1 MTEIT
6 KIIPPKSGKVTE
18 IIHIADIHIRNGD
31 EIASRYDEYYKV
43 FSNLFMTLKK
53 LNSVKNNEAVC
64 VICGD
69 TFHAKTKL
77 ETPGIKL
84 FLYLLQNLGSILP
97 TFIILGNHDFKQ
109 DQMDN
114 SIDFLDAFGH
124 VISDNIVFLQETGL
138 YTCANLGIGLVDIKE
153 TLRIGS
159 GSGMAERLPNFPDPS
174 EFPEEINKT
183 IALFHGTMVHSK
195 FTDNR
200 TTNEGYPWEWI
211 DVGYNYALLG
221 DIHKQQIFPRRKKT
235 NMMAAYSGSLIQ
247 QNYGETLFKHGILI
261 WNLEEDSVKS
271 IDIKNEYGF
280 LKLMNKNN
288 TWLLEKYPLIDSVKS
303 PNFPENLRIR
313 IFGSYSDEQKYV
325 LKDLLNNC
333 EYTLDET
340 VIKDDITQT
349 NSSDFSSEGLL
360 EQYMLENNI
369 SDYSVPELDE
379 LLIKN
384 ESEFNDELKK
394 IIKKKNSDLE
404 KEYSI
409 YSKTLEIS
417 DKITKFNIKYLEW
430 AGLLC
435 YSEKNWI
442 DFDLMKNKTNLISAP
457 NGGGKSSY
465 LEIICISIYGKPI
478 PSRTTKGNPIALI
491 SKGKSEKDPSYTVVH
506 IEIDESIYRINRI
519 FDKDGKPKTRGGGVF
534 KVNGDEWITICVDPP
549 KIKEW
554 VLKNIGDIN
563 EFLMTTLVSQS
574 NDSDFLSMKPIE
586 QRLHLEKLLGMR
598 AANSK
603 ANLFKQAFSI
613 IKSFKTNLDVSFEYN
628 DDKNTQKDE
637 LGAIIA
643 IYNVKKDML
652 DSMTSSLR
660 KSWGICKVEDLDLD
674 ICEIISKR
682 DSYRNIEQDLISE
695 NTILQNLNVIQSKLE
710 PPCKKPSKS
719 YDYLEKKSH
728 EIVEKINYTN
738 KPLFKEDDINKI
750 ELEFNKEIEYQTISI
765 EEYEESLKIIDRLSY
780 KLDKYSKEKEEIHQE
795 KITLENKD
803 DDLSE
808 KYALIRKNIIS
819 MPNVDKETIKV
830 LLDDVKRDK
839 DLYDE
844 NKALLAIYCAQKVIW
859 GEHIEK
865 VELNKGEYSNICNSI
880 EETRYS
886 LKDIPFNSNCN
897 ACKSQPLRMQLHNLY
912 SRSQKLIEESII
924 LEEKTKDLVEISSEE
939 CDELRIWINNFENK
953 SKLFSD
959 YIQLLEKWKQF
970 EEYDDSLKNIDT
982 ERDELRQKIKNI
994 RLRQK
999 RFNVQE
1005 NLIKEDLNSCRE
1017 LCRKFEYIQTKSKYL
1032 DERKAFV
1039 VAIKT
1044 QWYLYK
1050 KYQRYEEYNE
1060 IHKEFEQ
1067 LKQYMVYENKLES
1080 IQNRICEVINN
1091 IDNYKKIL
1099 KNYDYWTEIRA
1110 NKDDYD
1116 KQTNK
1121 NLEIQILREEIQDLY
1136 GRKEVLLHSIN
1147 EKNIV
1152 NEKNIHL
1159 KEISDNIGKKMDKLF
1174 ELGKLFDQYRAWLYE
1189 KHILPKLVMRANKF
1203 VSNVEL
1209 YLSLCYSIKEDGTF
1223 IFTVKNEKHEV
1234 SLEKASGFEYFILA
1248 ISIRLAFITLTM
1260 GDNLGGQFFI
1270 DEGFTACD
1278 SRHLN
1283 KIPNFLQCLLE
1294 MFNSIILVSHIEH
1307 IKDSVDNTIFIR
1319 NRSIQHGS
1327 TYSFKKPKIV
1337 RKKRVNS

>member
-1 MTEIT
+1 MTQIQ
-6 KIIPPKSGKVTE
+6 KIISPKSGKVSQ

-31 EIASRYDEYYKV
+31 EIVSRYDEYYKV
-43 FSNLFMTLKK
+43 FSNLFNTLKK
-53 LNSVKNNEAVC
+53 LSSVKNNEAVC

-138 YTCANLGIGLVDIKE
+138 YKCANLGIGLVDIKD

-159 GSGMAERLPNFPDPS
+159 GSGMAEKLPNFPDPS
-174 EFPEEINKT
+174 EFDEEINKT
-183 IALFHGTMVHSK
+183 IALFHGTMVQSK

-211 DVGYNYALLG
+211 DIGYNYALLG
-221 DIHKQQIFPRRKKT
+221 DIHKQQIFPMRKNT
-235 NMMAAYSGSLIQ
+235 NMIGAYSGSLIQ

-261 WNLEEDSVKS
+261 WNLKEDSVKS

-288 TWLLEKYPLIDSVKS
+288 TWLLEKYALIDAVKN
-303 PNFPENLRIR
+303 PNFPKKLRVR
-313 IFGSYSDEQKYV
+313 IFGSYNDEQKQE
-325 LKDLLNNC
+325 LKEILEYC

-340 VIKDDITQT
+340 VIKDDISKT

-360 EQYMLENNI
+360 EQYMIENNI
-369 SDYSVPELDE
+369 SDYEVPELND
-379 LLIKN
+379 LLIKDDP
-384 ESEFNDELKK
+384 EFNDELKK
-394 IIKKKNSDLE
+394 IIKKKNNDFE

-409 YSKTLEIS
+409 YLKTLEIS

-478 PSRTTKGNPIALI
+478 PSRSTKGNPIALI
-491 SKGKSEKDPSYTVVH
+491 SKGKSEKEQAYTVVH

-534 KVNGDEWITICVDPP
+534 KQNGDEWITICIDPP

-554 VLKNIGDIN
+554 VSKNIGDIN
-563 EFLMTTLVSQS
+563 EFLMTTLVSQN
-574 NDSDFLSMKPIE
+574 NDSDFLSMKPTE

-598 AANSK
+598 VANSK

-613 IKSFKTNLDVSFEYN
+613 TKSFKTNLDVSFEYN
-628 DDKNTQKDE
+628 EHNNLQKDE
-637 LGAIIA
+637 LDAIIA
-643 IYNVKKDML
+643 IYNVKKDIL
-652 DSMTSSLR
+652 NKYNESLK
-660 KSWGICKVEDLDLD
+660 KSWGICKVEDLELD
-674 ICEIISKR
+674 ICEIISKCK
-682 DSYRNIEQDLISE
+682 SYKNIELDFVSE
-695 NTILQNLNVIQSKLE
+695 KTILQNLKIIQSKLE
-710 PPCKKPSKS
+710 PPCKKPVKS
-719 YDYLEKKSH
+719 YEYLEKKSN
-728 EIVEKINYTN
+728 EIVEKIGYTN
-738 KPLFKEDDINKI
+738 KPLFEEDGIIKI
-750 ELEFNKEIEYQTISI
+750 EDEFSREIEYQTISF
-765 EEYEESLKIIDRLSY
+765 EEYEESLKNIDRLSY
-780 KLDKYSKEKEEIHQE
+780 KLEKYSKEKEEIHQE
-795 KITLENKD
+795 KMTLENKD

-808 KYALIRKNIIS
+808 KYAYIRQNVIS

-859 GEHIEK
+859 EEHIEK
-865 VELNKGEYSNICNSI
+865 VELNKSEYNNICNSI
-880 EETRYS
+880 EETRHS
-886 LKDIPFNSNCN
+886 LKDIPFNPNCN
-897 ACKSQPLRMQLHNLY
+897 ACKSQPLRKQLNNLY
-912 SRSQKLIEESII
+912 LRSQKFVEESII
-924 LEEKTKDLVEISSEE
+924 LEEKTNKLVKISSEE
-939 CDELRIWINNFENK
+939 CDELRIWINKFENK
-953 SKLFSD
+953 SKLFYD
-959 YIQLLEKWKQF
+959 YLQLLDKWKKF
-970 EEYDDSLKNIDT
+970 EEYDETLKLIDAQ
-982 ERDELRQKIKNI
+982 RDELRKTVKEV
-994 RLRQK
+994 RLK
-999 RFNVQE
+999 HKKYELNE
-1005 NLIKEDLNSCRE
+1005 NLIKEELNSCRE
-1017 LCRKFEYIQTKSKYL
+1017 LCKKFEYIQTKSQYF

-1050 KYQRYEEYNE
+1050 KYKKYEEYNE
-1060 IHKEFEQ
+1060 IYKEFEQ
-1067 LKQYMVYENKLES
+1067 LKQYMVYENKLKN
-1080 IQNRICEVINN
+1080 IQNRICEVLQN

-1099 KNYDYWTEIRA
+1099 KNYNYWTEIRA

-1116 KQTNK
+1116 KQSKK
-1121 NLEIQILREEIQDLY
+1121 NLEIQILIEEIQDLY

-1152 NEKNIHL
+1152 NEKNLHL

-1174 ELGKLFDQYRAWLYE
+1174 ELGKLFDQYRSWLYE